1 MKHRFLSI
9 LSAAVIVSTMA
20 SPIFSTAADV
30 ENGTETSSV
39 TSTTELSSEKSPT
52 FIDVLGDRFKI
63 GSIIYISDFSN
74 YSDYLTDNFNIFAPT
89 YCFTPDMLL
98 SKNASIELGE
108 NDNPQI
114 DLHLADSMLK
124 YCEENEI
131 PISPGTFVY
140 YSQTPSWFFK
150 ENFKDNAPYVNEEIM
165 NKRLENFIK
174 NIFEGLK
181 KNYPN
186 LIIDSYEV
194 CKEVFTNDGSFDIA
208 DAVMLSKIITSGI
221 IPENCNPAGADL
233 DGDGEITVFDLLTLR
248 TILLTTNS

>member
-74 YSDYLTDNFNIFAPT
+74 YTDYLTDNFNIFAPT

-108 NDNPQI
+108 NDNPQV

-150 ENFKDNAPYVNEEIM
+150 ENFKDTAPYVNEEIM

-221 IPENCNPAGADL
+221 IPENFPRLAL
-233 DGDGEITVFDLLTLR
+233 TSTVTAK
-248 TILLTTNS
+248 